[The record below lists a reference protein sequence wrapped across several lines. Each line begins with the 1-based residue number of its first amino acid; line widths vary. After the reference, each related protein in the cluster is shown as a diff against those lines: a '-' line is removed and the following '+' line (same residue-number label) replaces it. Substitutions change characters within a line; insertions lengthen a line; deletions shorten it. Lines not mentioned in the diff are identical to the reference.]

1 ETEVEIESVNNEV
14 RIILEMHEIFRNL
27 SSSLNSFSHVIEPL
41 GFFVDEEEF
50 KAFLIMEY
58 CEGGDLQKYIED
70 MKKSGKMISVEDAW
84 LIFSQL
90 VSVISQMHSH
100 KIIHGDLKL
109 SNVLFTRDRKIK
121 LGDFGLARKLS
132 NKATYVT
139 ANGFTWRYL
148 APELLQ
154 SQYQQSIK
162 GLKQQD
168 LVKKKLELRLSSDI
182 WALGIILF
190 ELLAQYHPFLSK
202 DENLPSIENFKKVTE
217 TDPKTLP
224 LHYPESMRN
233 LILRMLVKDPRQ
245 RITIKEIMQTPEIIA
260 NLAKK

>member
-1 ETEVEIESVNNEV
+1 
-14 RIILEMHEIFRNL
+14 
-27 SSSLNSFSHVIEPL
+27 
-41 GFFVDEEEF
+41 
-50 KAFLIMEY
+50 
-58 CEGGDLQKYIED
+58 
-70 MKKSGKMISVEDAW
+70 MKKSGQMISVQDAW
-84 LIFSQL
+84 SF
-90 VSVISQMHSH
+90 ISQMASAIFQMHSND
-100 KIIHGDLKL
+100 IIHGDLKP
-109 SNVLFTRDRKIK
+109 SNVLLTRDRKIK

-132 NKATYVT
+132 NGATYVT

-154 SQYQQSIK
+154 SSYQQSIK

-190 ELLAQYHPFLSK
+190 ELLAQYHPFMDQ
-202 DENLPSIENFKKVTE
+202 DEDQFMLENFKKVTE

-233 LILRMLVKDPRQ
+233 LILKMLVKDPRQ
-245 RITIKEIMQTPEIIA
+245 RITIKDIVQTPEIIA
-260 NLAKK
+260 NLGK